1 MVTAWTWKRFAT
13 LRVLAPDQR
22 GFGQSDRASRYSF
35 DLMGPASLAEL
46 RGLEKLDLRWNK
58 FADLPAPA
66 QRLRRGGCVVLI

>member
-1 MVTAWTWKRFAT
+1 VPAEVGALAP
-13 LRVLAPDQR
+13 LRVLDL
-22 GFGQSDRASRYSF
+22 RANLLTS
-35 DLMGPASLAEL
+35 LPASLAEL